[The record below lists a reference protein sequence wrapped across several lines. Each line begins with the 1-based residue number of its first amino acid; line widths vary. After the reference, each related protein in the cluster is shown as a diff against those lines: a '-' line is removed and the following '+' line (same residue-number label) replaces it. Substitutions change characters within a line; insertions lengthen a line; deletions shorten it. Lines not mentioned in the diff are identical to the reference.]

1 MDTRSKAQHL
11 LAAFVFLCFA
21 MALKVF
27 VLNQNQQ
34 FIVKSE
40 PLAAPWDQ
48 RAYRLLTQGEWVTGL
63 DLLWLRALQDPRI
76 DHVKKGEHPWNF
88 YDYDLITDFDT
99 AYGEIYYHGAMS
111 LIVIRDDVPGGLHLL
126 EKANKFRKE
135 KLPYLPKEYH
145 LEFWNEEWLIPL
157 RLAYVYL
164 FEHDNL
170 PEAAKYYREAA
181 ELPGSPPYLQ
191 HLMQRFDKKD
201 GVYEVGI
208 RLVTALLA
216 GASSVEVKERLSR
229 RLAVL
234 MFKLQCKRWTE
245 GWSKAQK
252 KKQPLQSFVNENRI
266 PARDPFGGK
275 IILTPQGEWKSEPE
289 LEKVLG
295 L

>member
-11 LAAFVFLCFA
+11 LVAFAFLCFA

-27 VLNQNQQ
+27 VLNNNHQ

-40 PLAAPWDQ
+40 PLASPWDQ

-111 LIVIRDDVPGGLHLL
+111 LVVIRDDVSGGLHLL

-135 KLPYLPKEYH
+135 KLPYLPPQYH
-145 LEFWNEEWLIPL
+145 LDFWKEGWLLPL

-164 FEHDNL
+164 FEYDDL
-170 PEAAKYYREAA
+170 PSAMKYYKETA
-181 ELPGSPPYLQ
+181 ELLGSPPYLQ
-191 HLMQRFDKKD
+191 SLKKRFEQKD
-201 GVYEVGI
+201 GVYIVGL
-208 RLVTALLA
+208 RLLRAMYTNAA
-216 GASSVEVKERLSR
+216 TEEIKEKLGR

-234 MFKLQCKRWTE
+234 EFKFQSKQWTDS
-245 GWSKAQK
+245 WAIARK
-252 KKQPLQSFVNENRI
+252 KKQSPNDFALKNNI
-266 PARDPFGGK
+266 PSHDPFGGK
-275 IILTPQGEWKSEPE
+275 IVLTSEGIWTTE
-289 LEKVLG
+289 SKLEKVLG